1 MLHNRIERGQAA
13 MKCQALRAIFVARDE
28 AKGAY
33 ALLGL
38 ARPALDLG
46 EWTSSLPSRIIR
58 EQEAGFIGLR
68 DGGGRIHS
76 LFAFQVTQPSG
87 QEPTL
92 QLCEFASLRLPGT
105 LVIRELLRFANEF
118 ASKLG
123 VSSIAIE
130 VDSSSLQT
138 RDRQALEQRGFAI
151 ERVMMRGKAHPAALQ
166 VIGGNK
172 GASVVRP
179 SDVTNQ

>member
-1 MLHNRIERGQAA
+1 

-38 ARPALDLG
+38 ARPALNLD
-46 EWTSSLPSRIIR
+46 EWTSSLPSRILR

-151 ERVMMRGKAHPAALQ
+151 ERVMMRGKAPPAALQ